1 MAKLKDLVKENFSLV
16 CGVVSTP
23 AINKGYGSLTQIVKE
38 KYGEQT
44 QKVSSKQV
52 SEALKNY
59 NSLGK
64 ALYTQQT
71 LKETAKKLSNI
82 AEMAATHTVQET
94 EDWFDK
100 VTVTRNM
107 KELTNHSKQ
116 FSKIAEEA
124 SSVQQRLSALYEDM
138 GVILNRYYDI
148 PEGAEQIDKDEQ
160 DKESIKEGDYEE
172 FFQAAMKKFGVSS
185 PDEFETDEK
194 KKAFFNYVDKNY
206 KAKAEGKVYEGG
218 PGSGRPTKPGS
229 ARDIDKKMSAAV
241 ADANARLDAA
251 EQDSE
256 EAQQPG
262 KRDDDKDIKYY

>member
-16 CGVVSTP
+16 GGVVSTP
-23 AINKGYGSLTQIVKE
+23 AINTGYSSLSKIVKE

-52 SEALKNY
+52 MEALKSY

-64 ALYTQQT
+64 VLYQQQS
-71 LKETAKKLSNI
+71 LKETAKSLSNI

-100 VTVTRNM
+100 VTVSRNM

-148 PEGAEQIDKDEQ
+148 PEGAEQVDKDETKDQ
-160 DKESIKEGDYEE
+160 IKEGDYEE

-185 PDEFETDEK
+185 PDEFKSDEEK
-194 KKAFFNYVDKNY
+194 KKFFNYVDKNY
-206 KAKAEGKVYEGG
+206 SAKAEGKIKEGG

-229 ARDIDKKMSAAV
+229 ARDIDKRMSAA
-241 ADANARLDAA
+241 ADDANARLDAA
-251 EQDSE
+251 EK
-256 EAQQPG
+256 AM
-262 KRDDDKDIKYY
+262 KAKKK

>member
-1 MAKLKDLVKENFSLV
+1 MAKLKKLVKENFSVLG
-16 CGVVSTP
+16 GVVTTP
-23 AINKGYGSLTQIVKE
+23 AINTGYSSLSKIVKE

-64 ALYTQQT
+64 ALYQQST
-71 LKETAKKLSNI
+71 LKETAKSLSNI

-100 VTVTRNM
+100 VTVSRNM

-148 PEGAEQIDKDEQ
+148 PEGAEQVDKDETKDQ
-160 DKESIKEGDYEE
+160 IEEGDYEE
-172 FFQAAMKKFGVSS
+172 FFQAAMKKFGISS
-185 PDEFETDEK
+185 PDELKDDEAK
-194 KKAFFNYVDKNY
+194 KKFFNYVDKNY
-206 KAKAEGKVYEGG
+206 SAKAEGK
-218 PGSGRPTKPGS
+218 
-229 ARDIDKKMSAAV
+229 I
-241 ADANARLDAA
+241 
-251 EQDSE
+251 
-256 EAQQPG
+256 
-262 KRDDDKDIKYY
+262 